1 MTDGSRTSD
10 WVLDAEA
17 DELTDEF
24 LYHFYQAGELLSQG
38 QLTEAAEALE
48 QASRIKPDNAR
59 CQNLQGLIAFK
70 QGAFERSIGI
80 YRDLVGRYPDDVILR
95 VNLATVYL
103 KAGDL
108 DQAAN
113 QLGQALRLDP
123 DNRKVH
129 RTMAVVLARRG
140 QIDQARQHLERAGV
154 EDLGHWLAELEGS
167 EPAPRQAEPG
177 AAATTA
183 DGQPEQALAG
193 LAGMPS
199 AAAPPVRRS
208 GCSAR
213 RSGWPISV
221 SCARARGWK
230 S

>member
-193 LAGMPS
+193 LAVSLPS
-199 AAAPPVRRS
+199 
-208 GCSAR
+208 SAVYFQA
-213 RSGWPISV
+213 SEEENTV
-221 SCARARGWK
+221 VCCFH
-230 S
+230 